1 MKFTYILFVFLF
13 ACTSATEDDIVGQ
26 SPEVDDEPEL
36 VLFAEIEPIFIN
48 RCQMCH
54 SNPPQ
59 NGAPMPLVL
68 PEDVSDAIQNRGLI
82 NRISLANGNPNLMPQ
97 GGPRLP
103 QSDIDLIIKWQND
116 GFLSE

>member
-1 MKFTYILFVFLF
+1 MKYTYIILLVLIVS
-13 ACTSATEDDIVGQ
+13 CTSATEDDLLEAQPID
-26 SPEVDDEPEL
+26 EEPEL
-36 VLFAEIEPIFIN
+36 VLFSDIEPIIMD
-48 RCQMCH
+48 RCQNCH

-68 PEDVSDAIQNRGLI
+68 PEDVQDAILNRGLI
-82 NRISLANGNPNLMPQ
+82 NRISRSNGEAGLMPQ

-103 QSDIDLIIKWQND
+103 QNDIDLIIKWQED